1 VTPWLIT
8 TFAPAV
14 GQRVIRFLLSLPR
27 HPFGV
32 AAAMAGLLA
41 TSAGVG
47 VVMYLHRLSG
57 ARKGSAS

>member
-14 GQRVIRFLLSLPR
+14 GQRVIRLLLSLPR

-32 AAAMAGLLA
+32 AAAMAGLMA
-41 TSAGVG
+41 ASGGVG
-47 VVMYLHRLSG
+47 LALFRSRLSG
-57 ARKGSAS
+57 ARRGSTS